1 MATQTLHPVQKR
13 LFDLLSQHIDEP
25 LTVRELQE
33 EIDASST
40 SVVAHHISQLERKGY
55 LKRNPNDP
63 RDYILLDGPE
73 KQVAYLNMYGLAQCG
88 PKGSI
93 LDGAPVD
100 KIPISTRLLTFPSSE
115 GFLVKARGDSMVPRI
130 NEGDIVIAQKLSD
143 ADNGSI
149 VVCVNQGEALIKKIR
164 KEKNGII
171 LTSLNTAYEPFLAAK
186 DFRIE
191 GVVRG
196 VVSNLV

>member
-1 MATQTLHPVQKR
+1 MAVQTLHPAQEK
-13 LFDLLSQHIDEP
+13 LLTLLSQHIDEP
-25 LTVRELQE
+25 LTIRELQE

-63 RDYILLDGPE
+63 RDYIVLDGPE
-73 KQVAYLNMYGLAQCG
+73 KQVAYLSMYGLAHCG
-88 PKGSI
+88 PHGSI
-93 LDGAPVD
+93 LDGT
-100 KIPISTRLLTFPSSE
+100 PIDRIAVPTRFMTFPSVE

-130 NEGDIVIAQKLSD
+130 SDGDIVIAQKLSD

-171 LTSLNTAYEPFLAAK
+171 LTSLNTVYEPFLAAK

-191 GVVRG
+191 GVVKG
-196 VVSNLV
+196 IMSYSV